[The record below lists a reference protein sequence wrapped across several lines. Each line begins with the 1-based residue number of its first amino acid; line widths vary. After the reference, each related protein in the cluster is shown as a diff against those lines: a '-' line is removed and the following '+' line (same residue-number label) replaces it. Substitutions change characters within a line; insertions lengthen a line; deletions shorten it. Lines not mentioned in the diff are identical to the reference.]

1 MGGGPRSRFY
11 RADGARPATSAA
23 AAMLG
28 GTSDKLDEVERMSSA
43 FRDAMADGLYCLS
56 DVPLYL
62 CITDEAIAKH
72 IGRDVPS
79 LDARDLSPSP
89 SPLTLTSHPHLTRN
103 PFPKPSPSPSPS
115 PPPHQVATCPP

>member
-1 MGGGPRSRFY
+1 MSAVDGGGGSGR
-11 RADGARPATSAA
+11 RASFEVFIAPTARGRATSAA

-56 DVPLYL
+56 DVHLLYL

-79 LDARDLSPSP
+79 LDAR
-89 SPLTLTSHPHLTRN
+89 
-103 PFPKPSPSPSPS
+103 
-115 PPPHQVATCPP
+115 

>member
-1 MGGGPRSRFY
+1 MHARRDAAAAIAIDAGSRRERRRWRRRQWEAGLVRGFY
-11 RADGARPATSAA
+11 RADGARPRDSAA

-56 DVPLYL
+56 DVHLLYL

-79 LDARDLSPSP
+79 LDAR
-89 SPLTLTSHPHLTRN
+89 
-103 PFPKPSPSPSPS
+103 
-115 PPPHQVATCPP
+115 